1 MREDLELYSLA
12 DRLFYEAPSRWLA
25 AESTFDLTF
34 PDGWNRG
41 GNLDWCM
48 ARPAGVELPGQGW
61 KIHVSATPDNA
72 ERVLDVVSRYCFE
85 SGIAFKFLRT
95 SRLVTAYS
103 LKYAPRSASGKLLTL
118 YPVDDAQLE
127 AAVDALAAS
136 LTGERGPYVLTDLR
150 IGEGPVFVRYGGFLT
165 QHCFTADGDRV
176 LAIENPDGTLV
187 PDDRRPFFTTP
198 DWVRPPEFLKPHLD
212 ARSAQSASL
221 GYQITEAL
229 HFSNGGGVYLAHR
242 DGDGAEVVLKEARP
256 LAGLDSA
263 GRDAIARLEHE
274 VRALRALD
282 GVEGVPRVHEVV
294 DVWEH
299 RFAVLDRVPG
309 RTLQAWSALHHPL
322 VGPQQEP
329 EAGRAY
335 AERAV
340 GVLERVG
347 ELLERIHERGVV
359 FGDLHPAN
367 ILVDDED
374 RVGLVDF
381 ESASQIGDGQ
391 RQHMGYAGFT
401 DPEARGAEIDRQA
414 LGVLAMWLF
423 LPLTSLNALSPGK
436 AGDLLAAVEEHFE
449 LPEHVRGLI
458 LDRIR
463 RPVLGTQVAA
473 APEVRFTDE
482 AGRRAARES
491 LAEAIRA
498 TATPERDDRLFPGD
512 VQGFLNGGTDFA
524 FGAAGILWA
533 LRTAGH
539 EVDPVH
545 AAWLREHA
553 SRSDLQPGFFDGAH
567 GIAHVLDMLGHHDQA
582 AELITGAEPDVARTH
597 DVSLFGG
604 LAGIGLNHL
613 HVAGR
618 DGEHL
623 TRALG
628 LADRL
633 AEAVESG
640 RSHGIDVAGRIGLR
654 DAGSRGGLLRGWTG
668 PALFFLRCFE
678 TTGQRE
684 HLDLAVRALHRDLDL
699 CVSRPDG
706 TLQVDGGFRT
716 LPYLDVGSAGIGL
729 IADQVLRHVP
739 DERLSESAAALS
751 ESCRSTLVVQS
762 GLFSGRAGLLATLG
776 QLSRDGSGGRLPD
789 SVVAHLSVLHWHA
802 LGYHGHLAF
811 PGEGN
816 FRLAMD
822 FATGNAGVLAALASL
837 DDSDAEFMPFLTPR
851 GIAPAFART
860 RCGGEGSDSVLDA
873 PEGDFHPGG
882 IGGANNSVR

>member
-12 DRLFYEAPSRWLA
+12 DRHFYEAPSRWRA
-25 AESTFDLTF
+25 EESTFDLTF
-34 PDGWNRG
+34 PEGWNRG

-48 ARPAGVELPGQGW
+48 ARPAGAELPGQGW

-72 ERVLDVVSRYCFE
+72 ERVLEIVARYCFE
-85 SGIAFKFLRT
+85 AGIAFKFLRT
-95 SRLVTAYS
+95 GRLVRAYS

-127 AAVDALAAS
+127 TAVDALAEA
-136 LTGERGPYVLTDLR
+136 LAGERGPYVLTDLR
-150 IGEGPVFVRYGGFLT
+150 IGDGPVFVRYGGFIAR
-165 QHCFTADGDRV
+165 HCFTDGGDRV
-176 LAIENPDGTLV
+176 LAIEEPDGTLI

-198 DWVRPPEFLKPHLD
+198 HWVRPPEFLQPHLD
-212 ARSAQSASL
+212 SRSAQSASL

-229 HFSNGGGVYLAHR
+229 HFSNGGGVYLAR
-242 DGDGAEVVLKEARP
+242 RESDGTEVVLKEARP
-256 LAGLDSA
+256 LAGLDSS
-263 GRDAIARLEHE
+263 GRDAIARLDDE

-282 GVEGVPRVHEVV
+282 GIEGVPRVHELV

-299 RFAVLDRVPG
+299 RFAVLDRIPG
-309 RTLQAWSALHHPL
+309 RTLQTWSALHNPL
-322 VGPQQEP
+322 VGPRTTPQ
-329 EAGRAY
+329 ATRTY

-340 GVLERVG
+340 RVLERVT
-347 ELLERIHERGVV
+347 ELVERIHEHGLV

-367 ILVDDED
+367 VLVDEDD

-381 ESASQIGDGQ
+381 ESASEIGGGQ

-401 DPEARGAEIDRQA
+401 DPDARGAEIDRQA
-414 LGVLAMWLF
+414 LGALALWLF

-436 AGDLLAAVEEHFE
+436 AGALLAAVEEHFE
-449 LPEHVRGLI
+449 LPEHVRALI
-458 LDRIR
+458 LDRLR
-463 RPVLGTQVAA
+463 RPAPGTEGAA
-473 APEVRFTDE
+473 APEVRFTDG

-491 LAEAIRA
+491 LAGAIRA

-524 FGAAGILWA
+524 FGAAGVLWA
-533 LRTAGH
+533 LRTAGQ
-539 EVDPVH
+539 EVDPAH
-545 AAWLREHA
+545 AAWLSEHA
-553 SRSDLQPGFFDGAH
+553 SRSDLPPGFFDGAH
-567 GIAHVLDMLGHHDQA
+567 GIAHVLDLLGHHDQA
-582 AELITGAEPDVARTH
+582 AELIAGAAPDVALTH
-597 DVSLFGG
+597 DVSLFSG

-613 HVAGR
+613 HLADRG
-618 DGEHL
+618 GEHL
-623 TRALG
+623 AGALG
-628 LADRL
+628 VADRL

-684 HLDLAVRALHRDLDL
+684 HLGLAVRALHRDLDL
-699 CVSRPDG
+699 CVARPDG

-739 DERLSESAAALS
+739 DERLSESAMGLG

-776 QLSRDGSGGRLPD
+776 RLARGGAGERLPD

-816 FRLAMD
+816 FRLSMD

-837 DDSDAEFMPFLTPR
+837 DDFEAEFMPFLEPP
-851 GIAPAFART
+851 GIAPEIAKT
-860 RCGGEGSDSVLDA
+860 LGGNEDSDKVQNT
-873 PEGDFHPGG
+873 PEGNPHPERTGEATNP
-882 IGGANNSVR
+882 IR